1 MTLQQLHYIIALDIE
16 RNFVK
21 AAERCYVTQPA
32 LTVQI
37 QKLEEELGTIIFDR
51 GKKPLIPTDLGEK
64 LIEQARRVVREM
76 EKMKDIVH
84 EYEGDVSGA
93 LRLGVLPTI
102 GQYLLPHFV
111 QDFISQ
117 YPRVYL
123 HVEEGQTEELI
134 TGLKNGTL
142 DAAIFATPVEDQNIA
157 GRPLYYEEMLVF
169 VSPEHPYAVK
179 KQIEPDELTVDE
191 LWLLS
196 MGNCFR
202 NQVVNIC
209 NREQTEN
216 EDIHFTYES
225 DSIESLKRIVKLQK
239 GLTVIPEMAGWDL
252 QESEKKMLK
261 PFAHMTP
268 VREISLVVN
277 RTFLKKKLI
286 DTLHQTITGSLP
298 AHMLK
303 INGRSLIEP
312 Y

>member
-1 MTLQQLHYIIALDIE
+1 M
-16 RNFVK
+16 
-21 AAERCYVTQPA
+21 
-32 LTVQI
+32 
-37 QKLEEELGTIIFDR
+37 
-51 GKKPLIPTDLGEK
+51 K
-64 LIEQARRVVREM
+64 LIEQARQVIQEM
-76 EKMKDIVH
+76 EKLKDIVH

-134 TGLKNGTL
+134 TGVKNG
-142 DAAIFATPVEDQNIA
+142 
-157 GRPLYYEEMLVF
+157 PLYYEEMFVF
-169 VSPEHPYAVK
+169 VSPEHPYAAK
-179 KQIEPDELTVDE
+179 NQIEPDELTVDE

>member
-1 MTLQQLHYIIALDIE
+1 MTIQQLHYIIALDIE

-21 AAERCYVTQPA
+21 AAKRCYVTQPA

-37 QKLEEELGTIIFDR
+37 QKLEEELGAIIFDR
-51 GKKPLIPTDLGEK
+51 SKKPLIPTDLGVQ
-64 LIEQARRVVREM
+64 LIEQARQVVQEM
-76 EKMKDIVH
+76 EKMKDIVR
-84 EYEGDVSGA
+84 EYESDISGV

-111 QDFISQ
+111 QDFIQQ

-142 DAAIFATPVEDQNIA
+142 DAAIFATPVEGRNIT
-157 GRPLYYEEMLVF
+157 GRSLYYEEMFVF
-169 VSPEHPYAVK
+169 VSPEHPYAGK
-179 KQIEPDELTVDE
+179 KQIEPEELTVDE

-209 NREQTEN
+209 NREQGDKA
-216 EDIHFTYES
+216 DIHFTYES

-252 QESEKKMLK
+252 QETEKKMLK

-268 VREISLVVN
+268 VREISLMVS

-286 DTLHQTITGSLP
+286 DTLYDTIIANLP
-298 AHMLK
+298 VHMRE